1 MLYFFGGTENR
12 IKKLEKRKWS
22 KQFVYD
28 FLLGKLKVD
37 REEEV
42 ENGCSQRENERGRKG
57 SLTVTTGREG
67 RGIRARE
74 AARIILRLLFRPRPD
89 QDEGKEGGRQNAK
102 REGGRPAERGGQIG
116 VRQGWTE
123 I

>member
-1 MLYFFGGTENR
+1 M
-12 IKKLEKRKWS
+12 
-22 KQFVYD
+22 
-28 FLLGKLKVD
+28 
-37 REEEV
+37 

-57 SLTVTTGREG
+57 SLTVTTAREG
-67 RGIRARE
+67 RGIGARE

-116 VRQGWTE
+116 VGQGWTE